1 MVNRVSTVPD
11 EEVQAA
17 LASLPGWAVQG
28 GALVKQF
35 ALPSFPAAVELVNTV
50 AAMAEEANHHPDLD
64 IRYDK
69 VRVALVTHS
78 EGGITGKDLEMA
90 QRIEVEHTG
99 PTT

>member
-1 MVNRVSTVPD
+1 MSPLP
-11 EEVQAA
+11 EHEVQAG
-17 LASLPGWAVQG
+17 LGSLPGWAVQG

-35 ALPSFPAAVELVNTV
+35 TLPSFVAAVEFVDTV

-78 EGGITGKDLEMA
+78 EGGITGKDVQMA
-90 QRIEVEHTG
+90 KRIESEHSSRMA
-99 PTT
+99 

>member
-1 MVNRVSTVPD
+1 MSTVPD

-17 LASLPGWAVQG
+17 LVSLPGWTVRD

-35 ALPSFPAAVELVNTV
+35 ALPSFLAAVDFVNTL
-50 AAMAEEANHHPDLD
+50 AAMAEESNHHPDLD

-69 VRVALVTHS
+69 VGVALVTHS

-90 QRIEVEHTG
+90 RRIEAEHSG
-99 PTT
+99 RRA